1 MDKIHVFLLA
11 LLTLA
16 MAGCGGRVVPSP
28 QSSSENTI
36 PSSTPPLI
44 TAPTSVPT
52 PEPTEWLRPTPG
64 PEPHLAEAMEFPE
77 IAAFSLVGHT
87 EEIGFV
93 TLTPDDKRAVTISYD
108 GTLKVW
114 DLENGNALLTMCAVQ
129 GYTCDF
135 EFVSLAPDASRVA
148 VRRRLEA
155 GYEFMIL
162 DLSTGAELSS
172 FAAPDYGKDLQI
184 AFAPDGARFVTY
196 SPSLVDVKIWRVGD
210 GQELLTLHPQR
221 DGISALGITP
231 DSNQIILAPWR
242 SEGEN
247 GELELWDLES
257 GELLRTLTGHTD
269 LVFEIKVIGESQHVL
284 SVALDGTVRVWDL
297 TTGTELYIIEAQ
309 FSPFFGGIELSPEGT
324 RAILQ
329 TIDLDLGEVEF
340 QVWDLSRGE
349 KLATLGTDDVQ
360 VVVGGEETVEVKI
373 NPTWAI
379 PINEETAVGA
389 MSDYSFVVWDLDTGE
404 VLREDEYEAPNTLAV
419 TSDGRRAVAAKRG
432 RPEIWDLESGKVLSS
447 LYSAHT
453 EPVTCMALM
462 PSGRNLL
469 SGSEDGTIRVW
480 DIETGTELPRLD
492 FGFKIEPPINA
503 IARSPDGGRVVA
515 VADWLISIWDLRS
528 GKEIMTIERMERDDL
543 TSVEITP
550 DGEHFIVGSD
560 AGVVSI
566 FNMGTGRVEKSFTS
580 LPGISN
586 ITMLPDGKRLV
597 VTSGASVSFYDLET
611 GELLSQVQG
620 KIPTGSV
627 LVTYGGIIANDGTK
641 MAYATFDYATEA
653 GTIHIVDLTTGSEVL
668 TLEGHKNWI
677 TSLALI
683 PDGSI
688 LLSGSLD
695 NTVRLWDLETGE
707 ELFLRAEERGGA
719 KVIVVTSD
727 GQRALI
733 LSNLD
738 ILKVWD
744 LSSWVDDLTGGLD

>member
-1 MDKIHVFLLA
+1 MDKINVLPLA

-16 MAGCGGRVVPSP
+16 LAGCGGRTGPSP
-28 QSSSENTI
+28 QLGSEITI
-36 PSSTPPLI
+36 PSSTPPP
-44 TAPTSVPT
+44 TTTPTSAPT
-52 PEPTEWLRPTPG
+52 PEPTEWLTPTPG

-87 EEIGFV
+87 EEIGFI
-93 TLTPDDKRAVTISYD
+93 TLTPDDKRAVTISID

-114 DLENGNALLTMCAVQ
+114 NLETGNALLTMCAVQ
-129 GYTCDF
+129 WYSCDY
-135 EFVSLAPDASRVA
+135 EFIALAPDASRVV
-148 VRRRLEA
+148 VRRRLEV
-155 GYEFMIL
+155 GYEFKIL
-162 DLSTGAELSS
+162 DLTTGAEISS
-172 FAAPDYGKDLQI
+172 FAAPDYGEDMQV
-184 AFAPDGARFVTY
+184 AFVPDGARFVTY
-196 SPSLVDVKIWRVGD
+196 SPRIGDVKIWRVGD
-210 GQELLTLHPQR
+210 GQELLTLHPKGDR
-221 DGISALGITP
+221 ISALGITP
-231 DSNQIILAPWR
+231 DSNQIILASWT

-269 LVFEIKVIGESQHVL
+269 LVFEIKVMGESQRVL

-309 FSPFFGGIELSPEGT
+309 ISPFFGGIELSPEGT
-324 RAILQ
+324 RVILQ

-360 VVVGGEETVEVKI
+360 VVVGGEETVDVKI

-404 VLREDEYEAPNTLAV
+404 VLREDEYEAPDTLAV

-432 RPEIWDLESGKVLSS
+432 RPEIWDLESGNVLSS

-462 PSGRNLL
+462 PGGRNLL

-528 GKEIMTIERMERDDL
+528 GKEIMTIEGVGRDL

-566 FNMGTGRVEKSFTS
+566 FNMETGRVEKSFTS
-580 LPGISN
+580 LPSISN

-627 LVTYGGIIANDGTK
+627 VVTYGGIISNDGTK
-641 MAYATFDYATEA
+641 MAYATFDYVTEA
-653 GTIHIVDLTTGSEVL
+653 GTIHIVDLATGSEVL
-668 TLEGHKNWI
+668 TLEGHKDRI
-677 TSLALI
+677 TSLALV
-683 PDGSI
+683 PDGSM

-707 ELFLRAEERGGA
+707 ELFLRAEEWADA
-719 KVIVVTSD
+719 KVIVIASD

-733 LSNLD
+733 LSHLD
-738 ILKVWD
+738 VLKVWD